1 MFDITAVLILPCS
14 LYVATSN
21 LTLRSLTPT
30 CLCYATSLCVAMLH
44 DFPYAVT
51 VGLLGVRVFFSA
63 VMYTSYFVTCSFVH
77 CFTICLCLCGFV
89 SCYCFYKPSTADE
102 NVPVR
107 LNLEHLH
114 YGPKCSY

>member
-1 MFDITAVLILPCS
+1 M
-14 LYVATSN
+14 ATSN

-63 VMYTSYFVTCSFVH
+63 VMCSSVPLAILLPAHLCIVLLFVCAYLVLFPVIVFINH
-77 CFTICLCLCGFV
+77 QLQMKMCL
-89 SCYCFYKPSTADE
+89 
-102 NVPVR
+102 
-107 LNLEHLH
+107 
-114 YGPKCSY
+114 YG

>member
-1 MFDITAVLILPCS
+1 M
-14 LYVATSN
+14 ATSN

-63 VMYTSYFVTCSFVH
+63 VMCSSVPLAILLPAHSCIVLLFVCAYVVLF
-77 CFTICLCLCGFV
+77 
-89 SCYCFYKPSTADE
+89 
-102 NVPVR
+102 PVIVFININCR
-107 LNLEHLH
+107 
-114 YGPKCSY
+114 